1 MSAVTEPVVR
11 PPHPTAVRLRAALQ
25 ALADALAHVQLD
37 GLLAAETA
45 MVDVLAEV
53 GRLSPTTEWDRQATV
68 RELAAARATLTR
80 CRRLGTTMGEVVR
93 LSLTAQGRGEAYG
106 PRYATREVVKVHSL
120 EAKA

>member
-1 MSAVTEPVVR
+1 VR
-11 PPHPTAVRLRAALQ
+11 LPHPTAVRLRAALQ
-25 ALADALAHVQLD
+25 ALSDALVHVRLD

-53 GRLSPTTEWDRQATV
+53 GRLTPATQWDRQATV

-80 CRRLGTTMGEVVR
+80 CRRLGNTMGEMVR

-106 PRYATREVVKVHSL
+106 PRYTNREVVRVHSL